1 MEDISRLF
9 PFYTLKTFRQRI
21 GWIINLRWVAIFGI
35 LTAIPIG
42 KYLFTFNIPY
52 DRITFLAT
60 LLILFNLVYFF
71 IYKYFSFKSF
81 LQEVVFTE
89 AQILVDFILIS
100 FMVHYSGG
108 IENPFYFLYIVHI
121 IISGVLFQGVVP
133 FVNTVFASLLLT
145 VWTVLEYSGKVPL
158 YSLNHSRFGFSH
170 VLISLIAFYV
180 LAFASTVVIVDFINR
195 YRKLKAIIDEK
206 SKLLE
211 MTINERD
218 RIFRFTAHELKSPI
232 TTLKS
237 TLSVLNSIYADKIDE
252 ETRNLLRRAEQ
263 RADQILDMVK
273 DMIEITRYRR
283 TEEEVVKL
291 EKVDFCKWLD
301 DILESQKVFAK
312 SKGVEFEIG
321 PVSCAMVVID
331 TNSLSKIA
339 INLVNNAV
347 RYTPTGGKV
356 TVTPFVR
363 QREYGI
369 IVSDTGIGIAEDE
382 IDKVFE
388 EFYRAKNA
396 KEVERLGTGLGLSLV
411 KQIVERLGGDIKVES
426 RLGEG
431 SKFTVT
437 LPFSS

>member
-1 MEDISRLF
+1 
-9 PFYTLKTFRQRI
+9 
-21 GWIINLRWVAIFGI
+21 
-35 LTAIPIG
+35 
-42 KYLFTFNIPY
+42 
-52 DRITFLAT
+52 
-60 LLILFNLVYFF
+60 
-71 IYKYFSFKSF
+71 
-81 LQEVVFTE
+81 
-89 AQILVDFILIS
+89 
-100 FMVHYSGG
+100 
-108 IENPFYFLYIVHI
+108 
-121 IISGVLFQGVVP
+121 
-133 FVNTVFASLLLT
+133 
-145 VWTVLEYSGKVPL
+145 
-158 YSLNHSRFGFSH
+158 
-170 VLISLIAFYV
+170 
-180 LAFASTVVIVDFINR
+180 
-195 YRKLKAIIDEK
+195 
-206 SKLLE
+206 
-211 MTINERD
+211 RD

-252 ETRNLLRRAEQ
+252 EARNLLRRAEQ

-356 TVTPFVR
+356 TVTPFVN

-369 IVSDTGIGIAEDE
+369 IVSDTGIGIARDE

>member
-1 MEDISRLF
+1 MEDIGRLF

-35 LTAIPIG
+35 LTAIPVG
-42 KYLFTFNIPY
+42 KYLFTFSIPY

-60 LLILFNLVYFF
+60 LLILFNLVYIF

-81 LQEVVFTE
+81 LEEVVFTE

-121 IISGVLFQGVVP
+121 IISGVLFQGILP

-158 YSLNHSRFGFSH
+158 YSLNHLRFSLSH

-180 LAFASTVVIVDFINR
+180 LAFASTIVIVDFINR
-195 YRKLKAIIDEK
+195 YRRLKAIIDEK
-206 SKLLE
+206 SRLLE

-252 ETRNLLRRAEQ
+252 EARNL
-263 RADQILDMVK
+263 
-273 DMIEITRYRR
+273 
-283 TEEEVVKL
+283 
-291 EKVDFCKWLD
+291 
-301 DILESQKVFAK
+301 
-312 SKGVEFEIG
+312 
-321 PVSCAMVVID
+321 
-331 TNSLSKIA
+331 
-339 INLVNNAV
+339 
-347 RYTPTGGKV
+347 
-356 TVTPFVR
+356 
-363 QREYGI
+363 
-369 IVSDTGIGIAEDE
+369 
-382 IDKVFE
+382 
-388 EFYRAKNA
+388 
-396 KEVERLGTGLGLSLV
+396 
-411 KQIVERLGGDIKVES
+411 
-426 RLGEG
+426 
-431 SKFTVT
+431 
-437 LPFSS
+437 